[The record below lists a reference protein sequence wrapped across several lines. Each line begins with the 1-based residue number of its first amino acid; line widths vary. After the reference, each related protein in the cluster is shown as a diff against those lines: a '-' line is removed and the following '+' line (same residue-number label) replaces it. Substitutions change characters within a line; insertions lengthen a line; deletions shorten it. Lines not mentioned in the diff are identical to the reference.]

1 MFVMVYL
8 ANNINTEWRITFQH
22 FNLAMVAML
31 VDLIMQYWI
40 GTAKDEE
47 NDKKPFILILA
58 IELVL
63 AVIGLLVGY
72 RIGIYIVVVGY
83 VCWHKK
89 SKWVEKRD
97 SKFSNLFFV

>member
-1 MFVMVYL
+1 MFVIVYL
-8 ANNINTEWRITFQH
+8 VNNINTEWRITFQY

-40 GTAKDEE
+40 GTPKDEG
-47 NDKKPFILILA
+47 NKTFILILT

-89 SKWVEKRD
+89 SK
-97 SKFSNLFFV
+97 

>member
-1 MFVMVYL
+1 MFVIVYL
-8 ANNINTEWRITFQH
+8 ANNINTEWRITFQY
-22 FNLAMVAML
+22 FNLAML

-40 GTAKDEE
+40 GTPKDEG
-47 NDKKPFILILA
+47 NKPFILILT

-89 SKWVEKRD
+89 SK
-97 SKFSNLFFV
+97 

>member
-1 MFVMVYL
+1 
-8 ANNINTEWRITFQH
+8 
-22 FNLAMVAML
+22 MVAML

-40 GTAKDEE
+40 GTPKDEG
-47 NDKKPFILILA
+47 NKPFILILT

-83 VCWHKK
+83 ICGFLLPLLMY
-89 SKWVEKRD
+89 D
-97 SKFSNLFFV
+97 SFKLDKLTFRI

>member
-1 MFVMVYL
+1 
-8 ANNINTEWRITFQH
+8 
-22 FNLAMVAML
+22 
-31 VDLIMQYWI
+31 MQYWI
-40 GTAKDEE
+40 GTPKDEG
-47 NDKKPFILILA
+47 NKQFILILT

-89 SKWVEKRD
+89 PK
-97 SKFSNLFFV
+97 